1 MNDLIYKQA
10 AIDEVQY
17 EIEMINHALD
27 SLTSDYNTR
36 ERLRQRKG
44 EAREILN
51 SIETLPAANRW
62 IPCKERLPESYH
74 NPVTMDYGL
83 YLCSCDFGDGN
94 IVVRAFKFGNGH
106 FLLGSGIMDRY
117 VTAWMPLPEPYK
129 EDKNGMVG

>member
-62 IPCKERLPESYH
+62 IPCKERLPELEEDVLLFVDTCWY
-74 NPVTMDYGL
+74 NVGNLTELDGEKTWCVGEWLFYG
-83 YLCSCDFGDGN
+83 CDFN
-94 IVVRAFKFGNGH
+94 RVK
-106 FLLGSGIMDRY
+106 
-117 VTAWMPLPEPYK
+117 AWMPLPEPYK
-129 EDKNGMVG
+129 EEKDAVD